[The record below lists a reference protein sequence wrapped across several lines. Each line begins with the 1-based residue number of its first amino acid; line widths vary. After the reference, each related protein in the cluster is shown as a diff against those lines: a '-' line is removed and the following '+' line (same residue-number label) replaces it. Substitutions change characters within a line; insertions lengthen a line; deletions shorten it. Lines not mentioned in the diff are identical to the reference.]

1 MVEFIPINL
10 NVHKSLLVDLNEE
23 YLSWIAREL
32 KKHYDVDI
40 FNMEGT
46 IQNNKIEQ
54 KVLIRAYAK
63 ASVEQLTSYIPP
75 EGIYY
80 ILQIDEKIAGMGAL
94 RKIKMNVGEV
104 KRMYIRPEYRGQGL
118 GKILLSQILRKA
130 KEFRFSTI
138 RLETGKFMTTAQFIY
153 HEAGF
158 REIDEYPEIETPPP
172 LRAYWLFMEKVI

>member
-10 NVHKSLLVDLNEE
+10 DFHKSVLVDLNEE
-23 YLSWIAREL
+23 YLSWIADEM
-32 KKHYDVDI
+32 KKHYDLDI

-46 IQNNKIEQ
+46 IQNNEIEQ

-63 ASVEQLTSYIPP
+63 MSAEQLTSYIPP

-118 GKILLSQILRKA
+118 GKVLLQQILRKA

-138 RLETGKFMTTAQFIY
+138 RLETGKFMTTAQYIY

-158 REIDEYPEIETPPP
+158 REIDEYPEMETPPP
-172 LRAYWLFMEKVI
+172 LRTYWLFMEKEI